1 MSWIAFE
8 SILHL
13 AQNVAHNL
21 SVSSDMNVAIVE
33 RCVEEGKRV
42 IPMSATDKY
51 FLFNKSLSV
60 NWYNVIL
67 SIPTTTQRHY
77 VNKKRY

>member
-1 MSWIAFE
+1 MNVAIV
-8 SILHL
+8 

-42 IPMSATDKY
+42 IPMSATD
-51 FLFNKSLSV
+51 N
-60 NWYNVIL
+60 
-67 SIPTTTQRHY
+67 
-77 VNKKRY
+77 

>member
-1 MSWIAFE
+1 M
-8 SILHL
+8 
-13 AQNVAHNL
+13 
-21 SVSSDMNVAIVE
+21 AIVE

-67 SIPTTTQRHY
+67 SIPIAT
-77 VNKKRY
+77 KKKDIIYNVTVGLQKAGFLLISRILMNL